1 MDTESAEME
10 EVKVSGNPGSYS
22 EKEGT
27 AMLVWMQEG
36 YSFQLTAEGI
46 SKEELIR
53 LAETVRPVEE

>member
-1 MDTESAEME
+1 MCIRDR
-10 EVKVSGNPGSYS
+10 
-22 EKEGT
+22 EGT